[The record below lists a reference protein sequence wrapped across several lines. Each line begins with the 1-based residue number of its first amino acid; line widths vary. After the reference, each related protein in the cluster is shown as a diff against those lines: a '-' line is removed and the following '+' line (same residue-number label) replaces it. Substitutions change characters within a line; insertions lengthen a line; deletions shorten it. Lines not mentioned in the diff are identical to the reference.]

1 MNMRKRR
8 TRTLLVWALH
18 GATVVVV
25 VGALLSC
32 WVTFGYDYR
41 KDSAPKGNVNGR
53 TVTFQV
59 TFNAARIDALYGVQP
74 NADPARVRSALIW
87 MPRARGVGFWGYVR
101 TSLVEPPRYI
111 SHGQRGVYHFRQFNG
126 PMSYVGVVLVIAS
139 ASVIVMG
146 RRRRAR
152 LVGRCAGCGYG
163 LEGLRSGT
171 CPECGEGIGD
181 A

>member
-1 MNMRKRR
+1 MR
-8 TRTLLVWALH
+8 ALH
-18 GATVVVV
+18 GATVVVL
-25 VGALLSC
+25 VGALVSC

-41 KDSAPKGNVNGR
+41 KDSAPKGGVNGR

-59 TFNAARIDALYGVQP
+59 TFNAARVDALYGVQP
-74 NADPARVRSALIW
+74 NADPARLRSALIW
-87 MPRARGVGFWGYVR
+87 MPRARNPAFLTFLR
-101 TSLVEPPRYI
+101 TQVVEPPRYI
-111 SHGQRGVYHFRQFNG
+111 SHGQRGVYHFRQING
-126 PMSYVGVVLVIAS
+126 PMSYPALALVIAS
-139 ASVIVMG
+139 ASVFVVG